1 MPETYSKSEQVPA
14 EDTVLDLGNNVIRM
28 QLPIQMPG
36 LRHVNMYGLLD
47 DKGLAIID
55 VGVPGPMT
63 WKAVVARLKEAGF
76 KVSDVHTVIVTHS
89 HPDHFGC
96 AGRLA
101 TEADAQLVTHNNFR
115 LFWNGNQHDGCN
127 HGDTDMAHD
136 ESLPEGNPFAERN
149 PWNGEERQ
157 QMKPPLGR
165 RLMFR
170 FMRSGLFFGNYKVPE
185 PARRVRSGDVM
196 RLAGRDM
203 FAVHTPG
210 HTLDHLCIHDPEG
223 GLVFTGDHVLPHIT
237 PYISGVA
244 GGSNPLLDYF
254 ASLER
259 TAALPDVKRAL
270 PAHGV
275 VIDEP
280 QQRCQEIIDHHE
292 ERFRRLRKGSLEL
305 GKAASVRELSQFLF
319 RPEKIGH
326 MADGEC
332 YAHLEYLRQAGRADM
347 HVEHNVK
354 LYEVTG

>member
-1 MPETYSKSEQVPA
+1 MTATYRKSEQAPA
-14 EDTVLDLGNNVIRM
+14 EETVQDLGNNIIRM
-28 QLPIQMPG
+28 QLPIAMPG
-36 LRHVNMYGLLD
+36 LQHVNMYGLID
-47 DKGLAIID
+47 NRGLAIID
-55 VGVPGPMT
+55 VGVPGPST
-63 WKAVVARLKEAGF
+63 WKAVVKRLKTAGF

-101 TEADAQLVTHNNFR
+101 TEANAQLVTHNNFR
-115 LFWNGNQHDGCN
+115 LFWNGNEGHTCN

-136 ESLPEGNPFAERN
+136 EELPDGNPFMEPN
-149 PWNGEERQ
+149 PWNGEHRQ
-157 QMKPPLGR
+157 QIRPPFGR

-170 FMRSGLFFGNYKVPE
+170 MMRSGLIFGNYKVPE
-185 PARRVRSGDVM
+185 PARRVRSGDVL

-223 GLVFTGDHVLPHIT
+223 GFVFTGDHVLPHIT

-244 GGSNPLLDYF
+244 SGTNPLLDYF

-259 TAALPDVKRAL
+259 TAALPDMHKAL

-280 QQRCQEIIDHHE
+280 AERCQEIIEHHHE
-292 ERFRRLRKGSLEL
+292 RFARLRKGSLEL
-305 GKAASVRELSQFLF
+305 GKPASVRELSQFLF
-319 RPEKIGH
+319 RPEKIGA

-332 YAHLEYLRQAGRADM
+332 YAHLEWLRQAGRAEM
-347 HVEHNVK
+347 HVENNVK
-354 LYEVTG
+354 LYEVTA

>member
-1 MPETYSKSEQVPA
+1 MSATYRKSEQAPA
-14 EDTVLDLGNNVIRM
+14 EETVTDLGQGILRM
-28 QLPIQMPG
+28 QLPIAMPG
-36 LRHVNMYGLLD
+36 LRHVNMYGLVD
-47 DKGLAIID
+47 DRGLAIID

-63 WKAVVARLKEAGF
+63 WKAVQRRLKDAGF

-96 AGRLA
+96 AGRLVH
-101 TEADAQLVTHNNFR
+101 EANAQLVTHNNFR
-115 LFWNGNQHDGCN
+115 MFWNEKQPPTCN

-136 ESLPEGNPFAERN
+136 DSLPEGNPFMEPN
-149 PWNGEERQ
+149 PWDGHTRDR
-157 QMKPPLGR
+157 MGPPR
-165 RLMFR
+165 SRRVMYRLM
-170 FMRSGLFFGNYKVPE
+170 RSRLVFGNYAVPE
-185 PARRVRSGDVM
+185 PARRVRTGDVL

-223 GLVFTGDHVLPHIT
+223 EVVFTGDHVLPHIT

-244 GGSNPLLDYF
+244 GGTNPLKDYF

-259 TAALPDVKRAL
+259 TAALPDVQRAL

-280 QQRCQEIIDHHE
+280 QARCHEIIDHHHD
-292 ERFRRLRKGSLEL
+292 RFDRLKKGSADL

-319 RPEKIGH
+319 HPDKIGP

-332 YAHLEYLRQAGRADM
+332 YAHLEYLRIAGRAEM
-347 HVEHNVK
+347 HIENGVK

>member
-1 MPETYSKSEQVPA
+1 MAETYRKSEQVPA
-14 EDTVLDLGNNVIRM
+14 SEDVEDLGSGIIKM
-28 QLPIQMPG
+28 QLPIAMPG

-47 DKGLAIID
+47 DRGLAIID
-55 VGVPGPMT
+55 VGVPGPNT
-63 WKAVVARLKEAGF
+63 WTAVKKRLKTAGF

-101 TEADAQLVTHNNFR
+101 SEANAQLVTHNNFR
-115 LFWNGNQHDGCN
+115 LFWSETEPLCN

-136 ESLPEGNPFAERN
+136 ESLPEGNPFMEPN
-149 PWNGEERQ
+149 PWGGEHRGS
-157 QMKPPLGR
+157 PAPRGR
-165 RLMFR
+165 RIMFR
-170 FMRSGLFFGNYKVPE
+170 LMRSRVFGNYRIPE

-223 GLVFTGDHVLPHIT
+223 GFVFTGDHVLPHIT

-244 GGSNPLLDYF
+244 GGTNPLLDYF

-259 TAALPDVKRAL
+259 TADLADVNQAL

-280 QQRCQEIIDHHE
+280 KKRCKEIIEHHHE
-292 ERFRRLRKGSLEL
+292 RFERLRKGSAES
-305 GKAASVRELSQFLF
+305 GKALSVRDLSAFLF
-319 RPEKIGH
+319 RPEKLGP

-332 YAHLEYLRQAGRADM
+332 YAHLEWLRIAGRAEM
-347 HVEHNVK
+347 HVENGLK

>member
-1 MPETYSKSEQVPA
+1 MAETYTKSEQRPA
-14 EDTVLDLGNNVIRM
+14 EETVTDLGNGIIRM
-28 QLPIQMPG
+28 QLPIAMPG

-55 VGVPGPMT
+55 VGVPGPAT
-63 WKAVVARLKEAGF
+63 WKAVQRRLKDAGF
-76 KVSDVHTVIVTHS
+76 KVTDVHTVIVTHS

-101 TEADAQLVTHNNFR
+101 TEANAKLVTHNNFR
-115 LFWNGNQHDGCN
+115 RFWNGNQPDSCN
-127 HGDTDMAHD
+127 HGDTDEAHD
-136 ESLPEGNPFAERN
+136 DSLPEGNPFMEPN
-149 PWNGEERQ
+149 PWNGETRQ

-170 FMRSGLFFGNYKVPE
+170 FMRSGFIFGNYKVPE
-185 PARRVRSGDVM
+185 PAVRVRGGDVM

-223 GLVFTGDHVLPHIT
+223 GFVFTGDHVLPHIT

-259 TAALPDVKRAL
+259 TAALADVNQAL

-280 QQRCQEIIDHHE
+280 AARCQEIIEHHHE
-292 ERFRRLRKGSLEL
+292 RFERLKKGSAEL
-305 GKAASVRELSQFLF
+305 GKAASVRDLSQFLF
-319 RPEKIGH
+319 REDKIGP

-332 YAHLEYLRQAGRADM
+332 YAHLEWLRQAGRADM
-347 HVEHNVK
+347 HVENNVK

>member
-1 MPETYSKSEQVPA
+1 MSETYRKSEQAPA
-14 EDTVLDLGNNVIRM
+14 EETVTDLGNNVIRM
-28 QLPIQMPG
+28 QLPIAMPG

-47 DKGLAIID
+47 DRGLAIID
-55 VGVPGPMT
+55 VGVPGPST
-63 WKAVVARLKEAGF
+63 WTAVKRRLATAGF

-89 HPDHFGC
+89 HPDHFGS

-101 TEADAQLVTHNNFR
+101 NEANAELVTHNNFR
-115 LFWNGNQHDGCN
+115 TFWSPGEHSCN

-136 ESLPEGNPFAERN
+136 DSLPEGNPFLEPN
-149 PWNGEERQ
+149 PWDGEVRQ
-157 QMKPPLGR
+157 MGPAPLHR

-170 FMRSGLFFGNYKVPE
+170 VMRSRVFGNYRLPE
-185 PARRVRSGDVM
+185 PARRVRNGDVL

-210 HTLDHLCIHDPEG
+210 HTLDHLCIHDPEAG
-223 GLVFTGDHVLPHIT
+223 FVFTGDHVLPHIT

-244 GGSNPLLDYF
+244 SGTNPLRDYF

-259 TAALPDVKRAL
+259 TAALPDMHQAL

-280 QQRCQEIIDHHE
+280 ATRCKEIIEHHE
-292 ERFRRLRKGSLEL
+292 ERFERLRKGSLEL

-319 RPEKIGH
+319 HPDKIGQ

-332 YAHLEYLRQAGRADM
+332 YAHLEWLRQAGRADM
-347 HVEHNVK
+347 HVENNIK
-354 LYEVTG
+354 LYEVTA

>member
-14 EDTVLDLGNNVIRM
+14 EETVLDLGNNIIRM

-55 VGVPGPMT
+55 VGVPGPHT
-63 WKAVVARLKEAGF
+63 WKAVVARLKDAGF
-76 KVSDVHTVIVTHS
+76 KVSDVHTVLVTHS

-115 LFWNGNQHDGCN
+115 LFWNGNQPDNCN

-136 ESLPEGNPFAERN
+136 DSLPEGNPFSSAN
-149 PWNGEERQ
+149 PWNGEEMQRG
-157 QMKPPLGR
+157 PGGR
-165 RLMFR
+165 GNKLRMRLMRAR
-170 FMRSGLFFGNYKVPE
+170 FARHYKVPE
-185 PARRVRSGDVM
+185 PTRRVRSGDVI

-223 GLVFTGDHVLPHIT
+223 GFVFTGDHVLPHIT

-244 GGSNPLLDYF
+244 SGSNPLLDYF

-259 TAALPDVKRAL
+259 TAALPDMKQAL

-280 QQRCQEIIDHHE
+280 AKRCREIIEHHE
-292 ERFRRLRKGSLEL
+292 DRFERLRKGSLEL

-319 RPEKIGH
+319 HPDKIGH

-332 YAHLEYLRQAGRADM
+332 YAHLEYLRQADRADM

>member
-1 MPETYSKSEQVPA
+1 MAEIYSKSEQVPA
-14 EDTVLDLGNNVIRM
+14 SEAVDDLGNGILRM
-28 QLPIQMPG
+28 QLPIAMPG

-47 DKGLAIID
+47 DRGLAIID
-55 VGVPGPMT
+55 VGVPGPAT
-63 WKAVVARLKEAGF
+63 WKAVKKRLKDAGF
-76 KVSDVHTVIVTHS
+76 KVSDVHTVLVTHS

-101 TEADAQLVTHNNFR
+101 SEANAQLVTHNNFR
-115 LFWNGNQHDGCN
+115 LFWSENEPLCN

-136 ESLPEGNPFAERN
+136 DSLPEENPFMGPIPWGGERDAHM
-149 PWNGEERQ
+149 G
-157 QMKPPLGR
+157 PPRGKRLAF
-165 RLMFR
+165 RLM
-170 FMRSGLFFGNYKVPE
+170 RSRIFGNYKIPE
-185 PARRVRSGDVM
+185 PARRVRSGDVI

-210 HTLDHLCIHDPEG
+210 HTLDHLCIHDPEAG
-223 GLVFTGDHVLPHIT
+223 FVFTGDHVLPHIT

-244 GGSNPLLDYF
+244 GGSDPLKDYF

-259 TAALPDVKRAL
+259 TAALADVKQAL

-280 QQRCQEIIDHHE
+280 AARCHEIIAHHHE
-292 ERFRRLRKGSLEL
+292 RFDRLKKGSAEL
-305 GKAASVRELSQFLF
+305 GKWATVRELSTFLF
-319 RPEKIGH
+319 RPEKLGH

-332 YAHLEYLRQAGRADM
+332 YAHLEYLRQDGRANM
-347 HVEHNVK
+347 RTENNIK